1 MGKANLKAAI
11 EIFKLNVE
19 MFPELANVYVS
30 LGKA

>member
-19 MFPELANVYVS
+19 MFSELANVYVS
-30 LGKA
+30 LGEA